1 MLDDP
6 HPPQGVHGA
15 TAFSAASEKLGF
27 MQTERTK
34 PGPGAPTY
42 AHEPEQASG
51 PRSKPTPMAAADAKA
66 LATAVAAAK
75 IVRLTKIEASD
86 DV

>member
-42 AHEPEQASG
+42 AHEPE
-51 PRSKPTPMAAADAKA
+51 
-66 LATAVAAAK
+66 
-75 IVRLTKIEASD
+75 
-86 DV
+86 